1 MSFNV
6 LAGYTKEDSDIDF
19 YDSEG
24 LFTSTGITYQF

>member
-1 MSFNV
+1 M
-6 LAGYTKEDSDIDF
+6 AGYTKEDSDIDF